1 VADAKRYAE
10 WIVANQD
17 KKGTPEFDTVAQAY
31 RAARSATPTQAS
43 DEELR
48 ARYGFAAPAEE
59 APEGPTIRGEFGR
72 GLESLLSSAR
82 TTGAA
87 VFGNEEEAALA
98 GLERQRQIAEEY
110 GEGPSF
116 DRVKRAYEE
125 DGLLSAA
132 GTAAEDILPAVAG
145 QAPIWGALAAGAL
158 AGQAAIPVPIL
169 GGAIGAAAVG
179 LPMFFGSNVERQAGT
194 QLEEGVPVDINTGR
208 ALAAAAGQTAL
219 ESAGAAATF
228 GKGIV
233 KSILKIADDTQ
244 LDSAAARDLTGAAL
258 AKLRGQAAT
267 PVTMGARAGAAGR
280 GALTAATVE
289 MPTEMAQQVLERAQ
303 AGLDVLSPEALAEY
317 GEAAYLAGIA
327 GGTVGGATRVGE
339 PGRVQRRAEGRLR
352 DVAEEEAQ
360 DEFTAVRQELENR
373 GQMELGG
380 LEPVLA
386 PTTTAGEAQQ
396 EAARQYELGTEEY
409 RTRRGEQR
417 YARPGTLAE
426 PALPTVVNDLD
437 AFNYMK
443 EQGLT
448 EATALETI
456 PQDPKSTDR
465 KMFNAVKAQMN
476 ETALVELAAAEA
488 ARVARAPG
496 EAPLVIDTRKSI
508 AELDPA
514 EREVLARVVERIQS
528 KASAPGTQQRLP
540 KALTNILAGE
550 KATVAKAEEDA
561 VTKKREDAAAQ
572 RAQKQADREAEKAQA
587 AADKEAQRAAAQAQK
602 QADIQAR
609 QAAQQAEAARKT
621 GLAEIAPKK
630 VDLIG
635 SLQARKTPI
644 ELAQDQEAE
653 DIAKAQKRQGVRPTA
668 PPAAPKFP
676 TTQEERT
683 ALAKE
688 IGLSL
693 SLGMVKDKGILAEY
707 ATQDLADPAVAA
719 RFVADLETKKK
730 DFKGDYADKNTA
742 AVDTLIARFAP
753 KKETPAVVDELG
765 GDAIDTTTQRV
776 EGTSKDVQVPTP
788 TKRPRAK
795 KASAPTTVVE
805 EPTPTDTVETSA
817 EITDTA
823 DIAAGDS
830 VVESQRAAIDE
841 LVTREMKAKKKPS
854 DAWNPEEKA
863 TGTEDDVKVSTEY
876 RGTALH
882 NAFLLSRLLSSYAQQ
897 KQAVENAEPGQKRA
911 AQSELT
917 SIAKALKELK
927 VPRKALD
934 KLDASQLRQ
943 AIDIANKNARA
954 VLSGAGRYALENATN
969 SPKLEGDLLD
979 AVTSGNLK
987 QTISLLLGKT
997 AKRPEVQQ
1005 ILKRIQSM
1013 GLKTKIVVAGRPTSQ
1028 RQDNLD
1034 PLPAEAEAVQAG
1046 VEGKSAL
1053 EAANFIAR
1061 SATDPAHR
1069 VVAKAVAQKLRELE
1083 AAGTAPSFE
1092 VLHVGDKVSG
1102 VMRGVGV
1109 RGQYDPN
1116 NNAVSIK
1123 GADVT
1128 GSVGASYRTVLHEL
1142 VHAVTANLVRQ
1153 GNLRSNTDV
1162 ALAESTARLLAV
1174 ANAVVKHFNQRVA
1187 DSERGKVKLTDF
1199 EQSILRREFNTLQNA
1214 DEVLTWTLTDPDAQA
1229 YMESIPYQG
1238 KNTWTVFVQ
1247 AVRRILGL
1255 APSADTTLSEIL
1267 SVAES
1272 YFGKSAARAATLTA
1286 RSTPVGASLE
1296 GKAGAYDPVTDTITL
1311 DPKLGLNEHTLI
1323 HELSHAALAE
1333 RIADP
1338 KSKEAK
1344 EFDKFFQIVK
1354 NQLGSAYGGTDV
1366 QEFAAELMG
1375 NEQFAASLKAIKAP
1389 KGGNLLQRIVQ
1400 TLAEFFG
1407 FRKGQSVYDAGIKY
1421 INELLNVP
1429 ASAEPTLT
1437 EKLFMGT
1444 ANPKSAAE
1452 VLTELG
1458 LGRKKSGKKAVTGLA
1473 GVLKKL
1479 ADSELGGATLRPIMR
1494 GVFGLLRTQNIYAVL
1509 RDMGPKFQPMAR
1521 AVKALGDAA
1530 EARLGYTEQQLKI
1543 FEDKYQEMLKPAKQ
1557 HAAAMK
1563 RMFTMAEDAMRAG
1576 LDLLDPEF
1584 KPTPQQQETY
1594 NRLQNVL
1601 NNLPPSVRDVYTTL
1615 RKDYDD
1621 SYKASRELLLES
1633 YADNPTL
1640 RAEMRK
1646 KFEAEHPRIGYIPS
1660 MRFGDFVLE
1669 YTDKDTGRR
1678 TVQQFESVSARDEA
1692 IDDLDLAKGEYEEY
1706 SRMADVTY
1714 SADKM
1719 SSTVVKQI
1727 MDSIAAKG
1735 ASQGQLN
1742 AVYQVYLSTFPSE
1755 SYAKRMMKFKDVAG
1769 ASDDMLRAYANTMTQ
1784 WVRHTASAKYLPR
1797 IETAM
1802 KEIRSQSDVGGVT
1815 TQAIADT
1822 LAGESAAEFQR
1833 NPTFSTLVSGT
1844 TAVSYAAYILGN
1856 VSSALIN
1863 LTALPIG
1870 YAQLAARY
1878 GAGVAYDTMTKAVK
1892 IATPISLKDMVGTE
1906 NAWGAIPAEYKPLIQ
1921 KLLDQGQLQHT
1932 QTREILEG
1940 RGKRTEESGGVMGAA
1955 SQLGVDIMDYGS
1967 RPFSAAEK
1975 INRAAIAIAA
1985 YDAALKGGNGIK
1997 PMTKSA
2003 AMEYAL
2009 EVVKDVNTSGTAAT
2023 GPQLFQTPIGR
2034 VVGTFKGFAMNQAF
2048 IIARSAYLT
2057 FRGADPETRRLAR
2070 RHVLSSLAVTTA
2082 LSGVSGAAFVMPSV
2096 AVVSSLMQ
2104 AMFGDDDDDYEYFNT
2119 DEWMRDITTS
2129 LEQQFRLPEDILYK
2143 GLFNSLT
2150 GLAVADRAAITENL
2164 FFREDTKLVEDI
2176 GYVRAMLI
2184 QLLGPSVGYA
2194 FSAEQGYDLAKQG
2207 EWGRAM
2213 EKMLPIAVG
2222 NFFKGWRFLND
2233 KTALT
2238 QDGEP
2243 IVENIDKFY
2252 AIMQMGGLAPA
2263 ELSMRYEERQM
2274 AAEFDA
2280 KTTAYKDQLLDAL
2293 WAARQSGDEEAFEE
2307 AREKLVQFG
2316 RRYPGLVKPDT
2327 IRSSFNSRMVNLR
2340 DNVAGLTIPPAI
2352 RAEIIRRFRLE
2363 D

>member
-1 VADAKRYAE
+1 
-10 WIVANQD
+10 
-17 KKGTPEFDTVAQAY
+17 
-31 RAARSATPTQAS
+31 
-43 DEELR
+43 
-48 ARYGFAAPAEE
+48 
-59 APEGPTIRGEFGR
+59 
-72 GLESLLSSAR
+72 
-82 TTGAA
+82 
-87 VFGNEEEAALA
+87 
-98 GLERQRQIAEEY
+98 
-110 GEGPSF
+110 
-116 DRVKRAYEE
+116 
-125 DGLLSAA
+125 
-132 GTAAEDILPAVAG
+132 
-145 QAPIWGALAAGAL
+145 
-158 AGQAAIPVPIL
+158 
-169 GGAIGAAAVG
+169 
-179 LPMFFGSNVERQAGT
+179 
-194 QLEEGVPVDINTGR
+194 
-208 ALAAAAGQTAL
+208 
-219 ESAGAAATF
+219 
-228 GKGIV
+228 
-233 KSILKIADDTQ
+233 
-244 LDSAAARDLTGAAL
+244 
-258 AKLRGQAAT
+258 
-267 PVTMGARAGAAGR
+267 
-280 GALTAATVE
+280 
-289 MPTEMAQQVLERAQ
+289 
-303 AGLDVLSPEALAEY
+303 
-317 GEAAYLAGIA
+317 
-327 GGTVGGATRVGE
+327 
-339 PGRVQRRAEGRLR
+339 
-352 DVAEEEAQ
+352 
-360 DEFTAVRQELENR
+360 
-373 GQMELGG
+373 
-380 LEPVLA
+380 
-386 PTTTAGEAQQ
+386 
-396 EAARQYELGTEEY
+396 
-409 RTRRGEQR
+409 
-417 YARPGTLAE
+417 
-426 PALPTVVNDLD
+426 
-437 AFNYMK
+437 
-443 EQGLT
+443 
-448 EATALETI
+448 
-456 PQDPKSTDR
+456 
-465 KMFNAVKAQMN
+465 
-476 ETALVELAAAEA
+476 
-488 ARVARAPG
+488 
-496 EAPLVIDTRKSI
+496 
-508 AELDPA
+508 
-514 EREVLARVVERIQS
+514 
-528 KASAPGTQQRLP
+528 
-540 KALTNILAGE
+540 
-550 KATVAKAEEDA
+550 
-561 VTKKREDAAAQ
+561 
-572 RAQKQADREAEKAQA
+572 
-587 AADKEAQRAAAQAQK
+587 
-602 QADIQAR
+602 
-609 QAAQQAEAARKT
+609 
-621 GLAEIAPKK
+621 
-630 VDLIG
+630 
-635 SLQARKTPI
+635 
-644 ELAQDQEAE
+644 
-653 DIAKAQKRQGVRPTA
+653 
-668 PPAAPKFP
+668 
-676 TTQEERT
+676 
-683 ALAKE
+683 
-688 IGLSL
+688 
-693 SLGMVKDKGILAEY
+693 
-707 ATQDLADPAVAA
+707 
-719 RFVADLETKKK
+719 
-730 DFKGDYADKNTA
+730 
-742 AVDTLIARFAP
+742 
-753 KKETPAVVDELG
+753 
-765 GDAIDTTTQRV
+765 
-776 EGTSKDVQVPTP
+776 
-788 TKRPRAK
+788 
-795 KASAPTTVVE
+795 
-805 EPTPTDTVETSA
+805 
-817 EITDTA
+817 
-823 DIAAGDS
+823 
-830 VVESQRAAIDE
+830 
-841 LVTREMKAKKKPS
+841 
-854 DAWNPEEKA
+854 
-863 TGTEDDVKVSTEY
+863 
-876 RGTALH
+876 
-882 NAFLLSRLLSSYAQQ
+882 
-897 KQAVENAEPGQKRA
+897 
-911 AQSELT
+911 
-917 SIAKALKELK
+917 
-927 VPRKALD
+927 
-934 KLDASQLRQ
+934 
-943 AIDIANKNARA
+943 
-954 VLSGAGRYALENATN
+954 
-969 SPKLEGDLLD
+969 
-979 AVTSGNLK
+979 
-987 QTISLLLGKT
+987 
-997 AKRPEVQQ
+997 
-1005 ILKRIQSM
+1005 
-1013 GLKTKIVVAGRPTSQ
+1013 
-1028 RQDNLD
+1028 
-1034 PLPAEAEAVQAG
+1034 
-1046 VEGKSAL
+1046 
-1053 EAANFIAR
+1053 
-1061 SATDPAHR
+1061 
-1069 VVAKAVAQKLRELE
+1069 
-1083 AAGTAPSFE
+1083 
-1092 VLHVGDKVSG
+1092 
-1102 VMRGVGV
+1102 
-1109 RGQYDPN
+1109 
-1116 NNAVSIK
+1116 
-1123 GADVT
+1123 
-1128 GSVGASYRTVLHEL
+1128 
-1142 VHAVTANLVRQ
+1142 
-1153 GNLRSNTDV
+1153 
-1162 ALAESTARLLAV
+1162 
-1174 ANAVVKHFNQRVA
+1174 
-1187 DSERGKVKLTDF
+1187 
-1199 EQSILRREFNTLQNA
+1199 
-1214 DEVLTWTLTDPDAQA
+1214 
-1229 YMESIPYQG
+1229 
-1238 KNTWTVFVQ
+1238 
-1247 AVRRILGL
+1247 
-1255 APSADTTLSEIL
+1255 
-1267 SVAES
+1267 
-1272 YFGKSAARAATLTA
+1272 
-1286 RSTPVGASLE
+1286 
-1296 GKAGAYDPVTDTITL
+1296 
-1311 DPKLGLNEHTLI
+1311 
-1323 HELSHAALAE
+1323 
-1333 RIADP
+1333 
-1338 KSKEAK
+1338 
-1344 EFDKFFQIVK
+1344 
-1354 NQLGSAYGGTDV
+1354 
-1366 QEFAAELMG
+1366 
-1375 NEQFAASLKAIKAP
+1375 
-1389 KGGNLLQRIVQ
+1389 
-1400 TLAEFFG
+1400 
-1407 FRKGQSVYDAGIKY
+1407 
-1421 INELLNVP
+1421 
-1429 ASAEPTLT
+1429 
-1437 EKLFMGT
+1437 MGT

-1509 RDMGPKFQPMAR
+1509 RDMGPKFQPIAR

-1543 FEDKYQEMLKPAKQ
+1543 FEDKYQKMLKPAKQ

-1601 NNLPPSVRDVYTTL
+1601 NNLPPSVRGVYTTL

-1646 KFEAEHPRIGYIPS
+1646 KFEAEHPRLGYIPS

-1678 TVQQFESVSARDEA
+1678 TAKQFESVSARDEA

-1802 KEIRSQSDVGGVT
+1802 KEIMSQSDVGGVT

-1822 LAGESAAEFQR
+1822 LAGESAVDFQR

-1878 GAGVAYDTMTKAVK
+1878 GHSVAYDTMTKAVK

-2023 GPQLFQTPIGR
+2023 GPQLFQTPVGR

-2057 FRGADPETRRLAR
+2057 FRGADPETQRLAR
-2070 RHVLSSLAVTTA
+2070 RHVLYSLAVTTA

-2129 LEQQFRLPEDILYK
+2129 IEQRVGLPEDILYK
-2143 GLFNSLT
+2143 GLFNALT

-2164 FFREDTKLVEDI
+2164 FFREDTKLVEDV

-2194 FSAEQGYDLAKQG
+2194 VSVEQGVELANQG

-2213 EKMLPIAVG
+2213 EKILPIAVG